1 MVKWL
6 IILGII
12 YLGILFTM
20 ALISKSRN
28 RSSHD
33 FIFAGSNIG
42 LLLGFMSFA
51 ATLFSTFTLMG
62 MPDFFRTHGVG
73 AWMFLA
79 FSDGVM
85 VFFILFFGYH
95 LRKKVAE
102 KGFNGIS
109 SLLQDCYGNKWAG
122 YVYFIGIFIFL
133 IPYTSIQ
140 IRGMAIFL
148 SSAFPEFLPVWG
160 WSLAMVT
167 LILIYSETGGLKAIM
182 FADVFQGLLLL
193 VIVWII
199 AITCINHFDGM
210 SNLFKQVEQT
220 NVKLLS
226 VPGPKGLFTFQFLLA
241 SLIVI
246 VLIPVSQPQLTI
258 RLVIMKTLKTTHRM
272 AIAVGSFAI
281 VIILSTVFIGLY
293 GAVLYPDQN
302 TADYLT
308 QVLLFD
314 QNGMVAA
321 LAIIG
326 LMAAAL
332 STSDSQLFALG
343 TELRSITPA
352 KDGSLLI
359 TRLGIIFFATAALVF
374 ANLADDRLVILA
386 RVSFAGTAMSAPLIL
401 TAILSKNK
409 PPAVLIYITA
419 AAILVFLLSLME
431 IIPSIIGTVRL
442 DLILLV
448 FLALFS
454 ISAVMITNRNIK
466 QQNS

>member
-1 MVKWL
+1 MIV
-6 IILGII
+6 
-12 YLGILFTM
+12 LFAM
-20 ALISKSRN
+20 ALISRRNNKS
-28 RSSHD
+28 SKD

-42 LLLGFMSFA
+42 LLLGFLSFA

-62 MPDFFRTHGVG
+62 MPDFFRVHGIG

-95 LRKKVAE
+95 LRKKVLE

-133 IPYTSIQ
+133 IPYASIQ
-140 IRGMAIFL
+140 IRGIAIFL
-148 SSAFPEFLPVWG
+148 SSAFPEFIPIWG

-182 FADVFQGLLLL
+182 FADVFQGILLL

-199 AITCINHFDGM
+199 AVTCINHFGGI
-210 SNLFKQVEQT
+210 SNLFAQVEQT
-220 NVKLLS
+220 NAKLLS
-226 VPGPKGLFTFQFLLA
+226 VPGPKGLFTFQFLLS
-241 SLIVI
+241 SLLVI
-246 VLIPVSQPQLTI
+246 VLIPVSQPQLST
-258 RLVIMKTLKTTHRM
+258 RLVIMKNLKTTHRL
-272 AIAVGSFAI
+272 AIAVGCFAI

-293 GAVLYPDQN
+293 GAVLYPDHN

-314 QNGMVAA
+314 QNGIVAA

-332 STSDSQLFALG
+332 STTDSQLFALG
-343 TELRSITPA
+343 TELRSLIPA
-352 KDGSLLI
+352 KDDSLLK
-359 TRLGIIFFATAALVF
+359 TRLGIIFFAIAALVF
-374 ANLADDRLVILA
+374 ANLADDRLVLLA

-401 TAILSKNK
+401 TGILSKNK
-409 PPAVLIYITA
+409 PPSAIILITA
-419 AAILVFLLSLME
+419 VAILVFLLSLLGF
-431 IIPSIIGTVRL
+431 IPSKIGVLRL
-442 DLILLV
+442 DLVLLAFLTLFCVSSIL
-448 FLALFS
+448 
-454 ISAVMITNRNIK
+454 IKNKNIK
-466 QQNS
+466 SQNI